1 MEESAVTFGAAAL
14 GVVRAAEFCDL
25 RPANVPRLLEHRG
38 NLRVGNEAPPA
49 VQIPV
54 EERLDAVGLSGIPE
68 DRHALGAVLP
78 RFSAPLVEKIARNRS

>member
-1 MEESAVTFGAAAL
+1 MKDRMRSRVGGAFGARAR
-14 GVVRAAEFCDL
+14 GVVGAAEFRDL

-54 EERLDAVGLSGIPE
+54 EGRPDAVGLSGTPE
-68 DRHALGAVLP
+68 DRHALST
-78 RFSAPLVEKIARNRS
+78 R